1 MKRTLFSLIGFTLL
15 AFAASAQ
22 APQAF
27 KYQAVV
33 RDDIG
38 NLLTNRNLSL
48 KVSLTQ
54 GDTVYSETHQTVSN
68 AFGLVNLEIGRGTVL
83 KGKFDAVH
91 WEFPTYIALGLDAK
105 GGSDYL
111 PIGFAELLSVPYA
124 LYSATAARSSE
135 LPADPRRGDLLYF
148 DGTEWKRLPAG
159 PKGSILTMG
168 MDGLPM
174 WQKFPSPLDSLLKVT
189 MPNGDEVYVSPV
201 DNSPGLGWY
210 PNGGL
215 DIPNLPNVMDLSVA
229 QKDFNG
235 EGNTTAI
242 VAKLG
247 NNGGA
252 LYAAKLCND
261 LEAYGFN
268 DWYLPSAGEIHQ
280 MYLQL
285 GPNGSGKMVQGVY
298 WSSTEYDSHFAW
310 NKFFHNGG
318 IQFDDPKISQ
328 LKCRCIRK

>member
-1 MKRTLFSLIGFTLL
+1 MKKILCSLIGVALL
-15 AFAASAQ
+15 ALSALAQ

-27 KYQAVV
+27 KYQAIV

-38 NLLTNRNLSL
+38 NPRASQQLSL

-54 GDTVYSETHQTVSN
+54 RDTVYSEVHQTISN
-68 AFGLVNLEIGRGTVL
+68 AFGLVNLEIGRGKAL
-83 KGKFDAVH
+83 KGKFDTIH
-91 WEFPTYIALGLDAK
+91 WELPTYIVLALDAK

-111 PIGFAELLSVPYA
+111 PIGFTELLSVPYA

-135 LPADPRRGDLLYF
+135 LPANPRRGDILYF
-148 DGTEWKRLPAG
+148 EGTEWKRLPAG
-159 PKGSILTMG
+159 PQGAILTMG

-174 WQKFPSPLDSLLKVT
+174 WNKASSPLDSLLKVT
-189 MPNGDEVYVSPV
+189 MPNGEVVYVSPV
-201 DNSPGLGWY
+201 DNSPGLSWY
-210 PNGGL
+210 PNGGQ

-235 EGNTTAI
+235 KGNTAAV

-252 LYAAKLCND
+252 LYAAKLCDD
-261 LEAYGFN
+261 LEAFGFK
-268 DWYLPSAGEIHQ
+268 DWYLPAAGEIHQ
-280 MYLQL
+280 IYLQL
-285 GPNGSGKMVQGVY
+285 GPVGSGKIMEGVY

-310 NKFFHNGG
+310 NKFFKNG
-318 IQFDDPKISQ
+318 IQFDDLKISN
-328 LKCRCIRK
+328 LKCRCVRK